1 MPRVVDHQERKT
13 MIANAACMVIA
24 RDGLDALTL
33 ANVGREADCTTGT
46 ITHYFHDKEEVLTA
60 ALDHAIETMNA
71 RMVRRL
77 KKNPEDVLGFLCET
91 LPLGRRGR
99 EETKVWYC
107 FWSRAMHDNHLA
119 KSQRSMHLRWR
130 ARVRDLLLGMQTRGE
145 IVLKHEIED
154 EAEALCAMI
163 NGLGLRA
170 TLDPGEWPA
179 VRQVRLLEDY
189 LSRLQTA

>member
-1 MPRVVDHQERKT
+1 MPRVVDHQQRKA
-13 MIANAACMVIA
+13 MIANAACLVIA
-24 RDGLDALTL
+24 RDGLESVTL
-33 ANVGREADCTTGT
+33 ADVGRQADCTTGT

-60 ALDHAIETMNA
+60 ALDHAIKTMNA

-77 KKNPEDVLGFLCET
+77 TKNPEDVLGFLCET
-91 LPLGRRGR
+91 LPLGSRGR
-99 EETKVWYC
+99 AETKVWYC

-119 KSQRSMHLRWR
+119 KSQRSMHQQWR
-130 ARVRDLLLGMQTRGE
+130 TRVGKLLCAMQKRGE
-145 IVLKHEIED
+145 IVLRHDAED

-179 VRQVRLLEDY
+179 ARQVRLLEDY
-189 LSRLQTA
+189 LSRLQPA